1 MLALKYEDKE
11 YETCSRQK
19 VTTNRPETLLRHLS
33 DLNNTSIISFYNAI
47 TLTHLTTLK
56 NPYIQV

>member
-1 MLALKYEDKE
+1 MLALKYKDKE
-11 YETCSRQK
+11 HETCSRQK
-19 VTTNRPETLLRHLS
+19 VKINRPETLLRHLS
-33 DLNNTSIISFYNAI
+33 DLNNTSIISLYNAI